1 MANYTTLAAACGRD
15 DQTIKVTSATGF
27 AVGNVIMVDGEW
39 MVMSDAAIG
48 TTTIPV
54 QRGGKQ
60 GTVQRSHAILA
71 GVLTGTSTEIP
82 APQSGFTNNPALYK
96 KEIISYG
103 VAGAIVPPTSD
114 TLIFLDKATAGVMT
128 LVSPPAGTPDG
139 IEVTI
144 ASTTDAAHTVTY
156 DTGFYG
162 NGTTSDVA
170 TFAATKG
177 ASMTLL
183 TMRGVWGVKCLAA
196 VTIA

>member
-103 VAGAIVPPTSD
+103 VAGAIVPPTVD
-114 TLIFLDKATAGVMT
+114 TLIFLDKASAAAMT
-128 LVSPPAGTPDG
+128 LTSPPAGTPDG

-144 ASTTDAAHTVTY
+144 FSTTAAAHTVTY
-156 DTGFYG
+156 TPGFNG
-162 NGTTSDVA
+162 NTETSDVA
-170 TFAATKG
+170 TFAATIG
-177 ASMTLL
+177 NSITLL
-183 TMRGVWGVKCLAA
+183 SARGLWGVKCAA
-196 VTIA
+196 GVTLG